1 MELPELWIE
10 LIFLW
15 NYSKA
20 RISKLEHT
28 DLSIVLDI
36 QYLTLLERILFLLVE
51 FCNVELRLGATVG
64 TAWMLAA
71 AVECYFCRLELT
83 GSLLVLY
90 GPGML

>member
-1 MELPELWIE
+1 MELLELWIE

-36 QYLTLLERILFLLVE
+36 QYLTLWSES
-51 FCNVELRLGATVG
+51 
-64 TAWMLAA
+64 
-71 AVECYFCRLELT
+71 YF
-83 GSLLVLY
+83 SW
-90 GPGML
+90 

>member
-1 MELPELWIE
+1 MCRIATRTTWIEDNVLYLRMELLELWIE

-20 RISKLEHT
+20 SKLEHT

-51 FCNVELRLGATVG
+51 FCNVELGLGTAVG
-64 TAWMLAA
+64 TAWMLPAA
-71 AVECYFCRLELT
+71 
-83 GSLLVLY
+83 
-90 GPGML
+90 